1 MAGVNWDKLSKASQ
15 GAALAEAG
23 GAVTTTGNGLAEQQ
37 EKGKVGRPT
46 LSAADKMKFKT
57 KSIRYPVIL
66 EAEYKALKDTG
77 RAAANFNDF
86 IVQAVRE
93 KLDKDTQ

>member
-1 MAGVNWDKLSKASQ
+1 MAGVNWDKLTKASR

-23 GAVTTTGNGLAEQQ
+23 ALSPAAETEIEVQ
-37 EKGKVGRPT
+37 EKGRVGRPN
-46 LSAADKMKFKT
+46 LSAAEKMKFKT
-57 KSIRYPVIL
+57 KSIRYPIL
-66 EAEYKALKDTG
+66 LEEEYKLLKDTG

-86 IVQAVRE
+86 IVQAIRE